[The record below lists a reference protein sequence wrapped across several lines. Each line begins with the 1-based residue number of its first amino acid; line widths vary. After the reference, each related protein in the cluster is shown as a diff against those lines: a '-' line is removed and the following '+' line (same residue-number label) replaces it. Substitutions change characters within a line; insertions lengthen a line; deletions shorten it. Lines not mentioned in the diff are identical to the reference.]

1 MAKAPHFGRE
11 DVRRYYDRAG
21 SFQDKQSFYEDVALD
36 ALVRHGDF
44 AAAQSVFEFGCGTGR
59 FAERLLADV
68 LPPTA
73 RYVGIDISSTMLE
86 LARGRLARWAGR
98 AEVRESVAGF
108 DFSDLGGPFDRI
120 VATYVFDLLSEED
133 IAAALAGCRA
143 TVKPGG
149 LLCTAG
155 LTRGT
160 TAMSRLTSSAWSW
173 IHARKPSLVGGCR
186 PLELCDHL
194 PKTDWRVIHREV
206 VVGATVPSE
215 VIVAE
220 AI

>member
-1 MAKAPHFGRE
+1 MGKTPHFSRE
-11 DVRRYYDRAG
+11 DARRYYDKAG
-21 SFQDKQSFYEDVALD
+21 SFQDKQGFYEDVAFD
-36 ALVRHGDF
+36 ALVRHGQF
-44 AAAQSVFEFGCGTGR
+44 TAAQSVFEFGCGTGR

-73 RYVGIDISSTMLE
+73 RYAGVDISTTMLE
-86 LARGRLARWAGR
+86 LARGRLAPWAGR
-98 AEVRESVAGF
+98 AEVRKSGAGF

-120 VATYVFDLLSEED
+120 VATYVFDLLSEDD

-143 TVKPGG
+143 AASPGS
-149 LLCTAG
+149 LLCAAG
-155 LTRGT
+155 LTHGT
-160 TAMSRLTSSAWSW
+160 TALSRLTSSAWSW
-173 IHARKPSLVGGCR
+173 VRSLKPSLVGGCR

-194 PKTDWRVIHREV
+194 PKADWRVIHREV